1 MSVNTRVTNK
11 RGAVSDVYSVLYS
24 INKAEEED
32 GAYGDT
38 GEMFLWHD
46 SSKSSRTREQ
56 HLLMTTAAGT
66 DPTNSR
72 DAHGG
77 VENY

>member
-38 GEMFLWHD
+38 GEMFL
-46 SSKSSRTREQ
+46 
-56 HLLMTTAAGT
+56 
-66 DPTNSR
+66 
-72 DAHGG
+72 
-77 VENY
+77 